1 MTSRQQLRNHG
12 RRIGEI
18 RDIMN
23 SMKTLTWMETRKLD
37 RLLENQHAV
46 VTGIE
51 AVAADFVDAFPQV
64 LPQTSPARE
73 VCLLIGSERGFCGDF
88 NDVLVH
94 ALEHE
99 LQTGAERDGPD
110 VFAIGGKLGA
120 ALGGDARIAE
130 YLDGAGV
137 VEEVETVLSRVVDRL
152 DELQAQHVMLTVT
165 VWHHAADGDGVLRRP
180 LFPPFQEDSPQAE
193 HFPCPPVLNLEPQ
206 EFLVA
211 LSDHYLYAVLHEIF
225 YTSLLAENR
234 RRIQH
239 LEGAVK
245 HLDDESAR
253 LRRQFNARRQEEII
267 EEIEVILL
275 SAASL
280 AKPQVDKR

>member
-1 MTSRQQLRNHG
+1 MTSRQQLRNRG

-37 RLLENQHAV
+37 RLLEAQHAV

-51 AVAADFVDAFPQV
+51 AVAADFVGAFPQV
-64 LPQTSPARE
+64 LPQFRPARK
-73 VCLLIGSERGFCGDF
+73 VCLLLGSERGFCGDF
-88 NDVLVH
+88 NDALVH
-94 ALEHE
+94 ELEHA
-99 LQTGAERDGPD
+99 LKAGAQRDGTD
-110 VFAIGGKLGA
+110 VFAIGGKLGT
-120 ALGGDARIAE
+120 ALAGDPRVSG
-130 YLDGAGV
+130 YLGGAGV
-137 VEEVETVLSRVVDRL
+137 VEEVETIIGRIVDRL
-152 DELQAQHVMLTVT
+152 DQLQAQYGMLSVS
-165 VWHHAADGDGVLRRP
+165 VWHHAADGDDILRRP
-180 LFPPFQEDSPQAE
+180 LFPPFQECQPAAE
-193 HFPCPPVLNLEPQ
+193 RFPGPPVLNLAPGEL
-206 EFLVA
+206 LVA
-211 LSDHYLYAVLHEIF
+211 LSDHYLYAELHEIF

-234 RRIQH
+234 RRIRH

-245 HLDDESAR
+245 HLDDESAC

-280 AKPQVDKR
+280 AKPQV